1 MNSRYST
8 YHTLSRYHTW
18 YVCKIDVL
26 VHPASSDERFVFR
39 TGANVLTLSLFRVL
53 FRQRRQYQPSSR
65 QLCRHFPGAVAVG
78 GHSGGRIK
86 RKGPPR
92 VEQRIAERGER

>member
-39 TGANVLTLSLFRVL
+39 TGANALTLSLFRIS
-53 FRQRRQYQPSSR
+53 FRQRRQYQPSSM
-65 QLCRHFPGAVAVG
+65 LPCMHFPGAVVVG
-78 GHSGGRIK
+78 GHSGGKIK
-86 RKGPPR
+86 GKGPPR
-92 VEQRIAERGER
+92 VEKRIAERGER